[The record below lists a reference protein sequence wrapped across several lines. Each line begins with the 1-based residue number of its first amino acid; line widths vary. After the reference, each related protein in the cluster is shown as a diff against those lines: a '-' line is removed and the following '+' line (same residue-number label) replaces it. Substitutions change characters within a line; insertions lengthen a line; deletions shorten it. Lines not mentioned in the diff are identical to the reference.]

1 MKLPIAG
8 LCALTFAAGTVLTG
22 LMPAAAAAVPGT
34 SCSLFPA
41 DNILNTDISGL
52 PVDAMSATWKGNMA
66 QNANL
71 HPDLGTFAQQYGMP
85 INVAPPPTTGVTPT
99 FAYDT
104 ESDHPAGGFP
114 IDQNTLIEG
123 GPGAPSGSDRH
134 ALVVNSSS
142 CKLFELYNLQNFTN
156 GQTPAAG
163 SGAVWDLSSNA
174 MRPAGWTSAD
184 AAGLPIM
191 PLLLRPDEILAG
203 SVPHAIRVTAHCAHG
218 YVWPAS
224 HDAGTCVAG
233 FPPMGARFRLRSG
246 YDITRFSANTQVVL
260 RAFERFG
267 LIVADNGA
275 DWYFQ
280 GTTDDWWGTVA
291 GGQLVSELK
300 TIPAAQFDAV
310 DESGVQVS
318 PSSYM
323 ATAAGPASSLARAPA
338 VAAGAMNQLEVAAV
352 GQDRQVWHRSWN
364 GTSWSAWDGEG
375 GVATS
380 DPGTA
385 SWSST
390 RFDVFV
396 RGADNAL
403 WHKALDTGAW
413 SAWERLGG
421 TLAGGPGAATWGAG
435 RLDVFVVGTD
445 RGLWHKTWNGAAWTA
460 WESLGGILTSDP
472 SAASTGANRLDVFAR
487 GGDNQ
492 LWRKS
497 WDGSSWGAWLPVGG
511 VLSSAAN
518 VASQGANLLD
528 VFTRGTDG
536 HLWHRAWNGTQ
547 WAVWESLGG
556 VLTSSP
562 AASSW
567 GANRL
572 DVFARGTDLQLW
584 HRSWDGSTWSAW
596 ERLVGPPGG

>member
-1 MKLPIAG
+1 
-8 LCALTFAAGTVLTG
+8 
-22 LMPAAAAAVPGT
+22 
-34 SCSLFPA
+34 
-41 DNILNTDISGL
+41 
-52 PVDAMSATWKGNMA
+52 
-66 QNANL
+66 
-71 HPDLGTFAQQYGMP
+71 
-85 INVAPPPTTGVTPT
+85 
-99 FAYDT
+99 
-104 ESDHPAGGFP
+104 
-114 IDQNTLIEG
+114 
-123 GPGAPSGSDRH
+123 
-134 ALVVNSSS
+134 
-142 CKLFELYNLQNFTN
+142 
-156 GQTPAAG
+156 
-163 SGAVWDLSSNA
+163 
-174 MRPAGWTSAD
+174 
-184 AAGLPIM
+184 M

-460 WESLGGILTSDP
+460 WDSLGGILTSDP
-472 SAASTGANRLDVFAR
+472 SAASTGANRLDVSVSPSSHLILPFSRAEVTTSSGANRGTARVGVPGCLWAACFRPRRTLRLRVPICWTFSRVEPTAICGIAR
-487 GGDNQ
+487 GTGRNGPSGNPSGEFSHRVPQ
-492 LWRKS
+492 PHRGVPT
-497 WDGSSWGAWLPVGG
+497 GSTCSRVGRTC
-511 VLSSAAN
+511 SC
-518 VASQGANLLD
+518 
-528 VFTRGTDG
+528 GTDP
-536 HLWHRAWNGTQ
+536 GT
-547 WAVWESLGG
+547 AARG
-556 VLTSSP
+556 VRGRDWS
-562 AASSW
+562 ARRGAS
-567 GANRL
+567 GRRL
-572 DVFARGTDLQLW
+572 DVF
-584 HRSWDGSTWSAW
+584 
-596 ERLVGPPGG
+596 EPLVSP